1 MKKNKNLLIVLG
13 ALGLVAAVYFLA
25 KGKPNSNGGG
35 NGGNGG
41 GGVTPPSPQD
51 ELRWRKMANE
61 FFEAFNGCGT
71 TDNVVKSGISKIT
84 SEADWQGV
92 IRAYGTKTT
101 TSPFWCIGNSD
112 FTGGLLDTLND
123 ECNSGEID
131 EYNTILSSK
140 GVTTL
145 IPN

>member
-1 MKKNKNLLIVLG
+1 MKNNKNLLIVLV
-13 ALGLVAAVYFLA
+13 ALGLGAAIYFLA
-25 KGKPNSNGGG
+25 KGKGKGNEGGG
-35 NGGNGG
+35 NGELPPPPP
-41 GGVTPPSPQD
+41 PPSPQD

>member
-1 MKKNKNLLIVLG
+1 MKNDKNLLIVLV
-13 ALGLVAAVYFLA
+13 ALGLGAAIFFLA
-25 KGKPNSNGGG
+25 KGKGKSNGGG
-35 NGGNGG
+35 E
-41 GGVTPPSPQD
+41 GGVTPPPPPSPQD
-51 ELRWRKMANE
+51 NLRWQKMAND

-71 TDNVVKSGISKIT
+71 TNNAVKGGISKIT

-101 TSPFWCIGNSD
+101 TSAWWCIGNSD

-123 ECNSGEID
+123 ECSSGEID

-145 IPN
+145 IPK

>member
-1 MKKNKNLLIVLG
+1 MKNKNLLIVLG
-13 ALGLVAAVYFLA
+13 ALGLGAVIFFLA
-25 KGKPNSNGGG
+25 KGKGKG
-35 NGGNGG
+35 NEGG
-41 GGVTPPSPQD
+41 GGEVPPPPPNPQD
-51 ELRWRKMANE
+51 DLRWRKMANE

-71 TDNVVKSGISKIT
+71 TDNAVKGLINKIT

-101 TSPFWCIGNSD
+101 TSAWWCIGNSD

-131 EYNTILSSK
+131 EYNTLLSSK

>member
-1 MKKNKNLLIVLG
+1 MKNNKNLLIVLA
-13 ALGLVAAVYFLA
+13 ALGLGAAIYFLA
-25 KGKPNSNGGG
+25 KGKKGG
-35 NGGNGG
+35 NGGNGNG
-41 GGVTPPSPQD
+41 GGVTPPPPSQQD

-71 TDNVVKSGISKIT
+71 TNNIVRSGISKIT

-101 TSPFWCIGNSD
+101 TSSFWCIGNSD

-123 ECNSGEID
+123 ECSSGEID